1 MLSPLAQKSCRKPQR
16 MSISRPNQSHKPDR
30 MHFIGG
36 SDARVIMG
44 KDDKALLRLWQEKRG
59 EAVPLDLSGVL
70 IVQLGLVTEDL
81 NRSWYEQNSGHSVSD
96 IQRHAVHRTIPWM
109 AATLDGLVK
118 ETGAVFEAKF
128 MLPWSFSEEAAAEK
142 HMAQLQ
148 HNMLVAGVRESVL
161 SIINGGGKWVELTI
175 EADPIY
181 QTILIAAEKA
191 FWQAVKTGETPAL
204 FDCEA
209 PKPRIEAVRVVDM
222 NACNRWAELAGLF
235 RDTQGAHTEHE
246 RAKSELK
253 GLMPEDAKEAM
264 GHGIRAKR
272 SKSGAISFD
281 LVEMEGSHA
290 SIQWKRRRHCHRTG
304 ESPDRTFQPREGHG
318 GYGLQQ
324 SLRQPTK
331 LPL

>member
-1 MLSPLAQKSCRKPQR
+1 MTNNTNSVNGGAMPK
-16 MSISRPNQSHKPDR
+16 IDR
-30 MHFIGG
+30 TAARDRRNFIGG
-36 SDARVIMG
+36 SDARIIMG
-44 KDDKALLRLWQEKRG
+44 KDEKALLRLWREKRG
-59 EAVPLDLSGVL
+59 EAVALDLSGVL

-81 NRSWYEQNSGHSVSD
+81 NRRWYEQNSGHRIRD
-96 IQRHAVHRTIPWM
+96 IQRHAIHRTIPWM

-148 HNMLVAGVRESVL
+148 HNMLVAGTKKSVL
-161 SIINGGGKWVELTI
+161 SIINGGGKWVELSI

-191 FWQAVKTGETPAL
+191 FWRAVKTGEPPML
-204 FDCEA
+204 FDCEP

-222 NACNRWAELAGLF
+222 NASNSWAEFAGLF
-235 RDTQGAHTEHE
+235 RDTRDAHTDHE

-272 SKSGAISFD
+272 SKSGAVSFD
-281 LVEMEGSHA
+281 LVEMEASHA
-290 SIQWKRRRHCHRTG
+290 SVQ
-304 ESPDRTFQPREGHG
+304 
-318 GYGLQQ
+318 
-324 SLRQPTK
+324 
-331 LPL
+331 

>member
-1 MLSPLAQKSCRKPQR
+1 
-16 MSISRPNQSHKPDR
+16 MSISPPKQSHKSDR
-30 MHFIGG
+30 LNFIGG

-44 KDDKALLRLWQEKRG
+44 KDDKALLCLWQEKRG
-59 EAVPLDLSGVL
+59 EAAPIDLSSVL
-70 IVQLGLVTEDL
+70 IVQLGLATEDL
-81 NRSWYEQNSGHSVSD
+81 NRRWYEQNSGHRISD
-96 IQRHAVHRTIPWM
+96 IQRHAIHRTIPWM

-148 HNMLVAGVRESVL
+148 HNMLVAGARRSVL
-161 SIINGGGKWVELTI
+161 SIINGGGKWVELSI

-191 FWQAVKTGETPAL
+191 FWRAVKTGETPAL
-204 FDCEA
+204 FDCEP

-222 NACNRWAELAGLF
+222 NASNSWAEFAGLF
-235 RDTQGAHTEHE
+235 RDTHQAHANHE

-253 GLMPEDAKEAM
+253 GLMPEDTKEAM

-272 SKSGAISFD
+272 SKSGAVSFD
-281 LVEMEGSHA
+281 LVEMEVGHA
-290 SIQWKRRRHCHRTG
+290 SVQ
-304 ESPDRTFQPREGHG
+304 
-318 GYGLQQ
+318 
-324 SLRQPTK
+324 
-331 LPL
+331 